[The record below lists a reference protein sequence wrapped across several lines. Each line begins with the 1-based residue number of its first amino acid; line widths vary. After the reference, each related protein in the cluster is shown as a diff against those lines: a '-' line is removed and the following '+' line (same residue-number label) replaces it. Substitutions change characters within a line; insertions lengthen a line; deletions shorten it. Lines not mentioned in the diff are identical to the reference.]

1 MKISAI
7 LRLFLLSV
15 ALSAADGKRGKKEKG
30 GKKKKGGKKEKGGKK
45 GKGKGIKSGETKYVS
60 DDCCAF
66 SRRFTIVAIE
76 VMRLWTMQPKAA
88 SLLHYLL

>member
-15 ALSAADGKRGKKEKG
+15 TLSAADGQAGKT
-30 GKKKKGGKKEKGGKK
+30 EKGGKK

>member
-15 ALSAADGKRGKKEKG
+15 ALSAADGRRGKRG
-30 GKKKKGGKKEKGGKK
+30 KGGKKEKGGKK
-45 GKGKGIKSGETKYVS
+45 GKGKGIGETKYVS